1 MQDHGP
7 DKNEGKIY
15 IVGNKPVKELL
26 LDSPQRVDFV
36 AFRKGR
42 HDKGVEEIVELC
54 RARKVPYKSVEAKE
68 LDFMYRGNHQ
78 GIAARCA
85 VLDYTPLEQ
94 LLEQAVDAPLPLIV
108 ALDQVQDTGNVG
120 VLARTVHALGGAGLI
135 VCQHH
140 GAYMGAG
147 AMRSSA
153 GALNKLPVAKAG
165 NLANAMKDCV
175 NYDYTLYCARR
186 TSDSD
191 NVYTAELRTPAVL
204 ILGNEEKGIRP
215 GVSKFAHY
223 SLHIPF
229 LREFDSLNVAQAGAI
244 IVSEFARR
252 LGQREPPP
260 IRPVAWSVAV
270 RRTFS
275 G

>member
-1 MQDHGP
+1 MQNNGR
-7 DKNEGKIY
+7 DKKDGKIY
-15 IVGNKPVKELL
+15 VVGNKPVKELL
-26 LDSPQRVDFV
+26 LDDPRKVDFV

-42 HDKGVEEIVELC
+42 HDKGLEEIVELC
-54 RARKVPYKSVEAKE
+54 RKQHVPYKSVSDRD
-68 LDFMYRGNHQ
+68 LDYMYRGNHQ

-85 VLDYTPLEQ
+85 ALSYTPLEQ
-94 LLEQAVDAPLPLIV
+94 MLEDAVDAPLPLIV

-120 VLARTVHALGGAGLI
+120 VLARTIYALGGAGLI

-140 GAYMGAG
+140 GAYLGAG

-153 GALNKLPVAKAG
+153 GALNKLPVSKVG

-175 NYDYTLYCARR
+175 NYDYTLYCARAVSGAEDVR
-186 TSDSD
+186 
-191 NVYTAELRTPAVL
+191 TAELKTPAVL

-215 GVSKFAHY
+215 GVAKFSHG
-223 SLHIPF
+223 SLKIPF

-252 LGQREPPP
+252 LG
-260 IRPVAWSVAV
+260 
-270 RRTFS
+270 
-275 G
+275 